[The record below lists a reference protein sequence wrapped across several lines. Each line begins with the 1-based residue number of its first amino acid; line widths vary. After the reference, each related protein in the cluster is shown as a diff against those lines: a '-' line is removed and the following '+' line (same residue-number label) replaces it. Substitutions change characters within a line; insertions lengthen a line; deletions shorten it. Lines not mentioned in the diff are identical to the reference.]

1 MPLDPQVIQVME
13 SVAALGLPA
22 AHTVSPEEA
31 RANGK
36 KRPRSPGPEVAKV
49 EDRNATA
56 MSPFASILPK
66 ATAHSRSWSGTTVAA
81 GLLATLN
88 RPTDR
93 AATCAWA
100 ASVWSYR

>member
-1 MPLDPQVIQVME
+1 MPLDPQVIQVMD

-36 KRPRSPGPEVAKV
+36 TGAFPVPTV
-49 EDRNATA
+49 
-56 MSPFASILPK
+56 MSRYVSTRREE
-66 ATAHSRSWSGTTVAA
+66 TAHSRSWSGTTVAA
-81 GLLATLN
+81 GLLAIWN

-93 AATCAWA
+93 AATYA
-100 ASVWSYR
+100 